1 MPLIMDDRKL
11 TFDEVPQAVSVL
23 LEKVGNIEDLIEESL
38 LSRKDDTVWMDLNEL
53 CSYLPTKP
61 AKQTVYGWVCDKF
74 IPYRKKGKRLQ
85 FLKTE
90 IDAWLLEDNSFDVE
104 DAVEEQ
110 AIRIRQNIIRRR
122 RS

>member
-1 MPLIMDDRKL
+1 MPLIMEDRKL
-11 TFDEVPQAVSVL
+11 TFNEVPQAVSAL
-23 LEKVGNIEDLIEESL
+23 LEKVGNLEELIEESL
-38 LSRKDDTVWMDLNEL
+38 FTRKEESVWMNIDEL

-74 IPYRKKGKRLQ
+74 IPYHKKGKRLQ

-90 IDAWLLEDNSFDVE
+90 IDTWLLDDNSFDDD

-110 AIRIRQNIIRRR
+110 ALRIRQNIIRRR
-122 RS
+122 